1 MSKITYEFSYQQDD
15 SPVRGNAM
23 VSGDDTVDKACED
36 EIIER
41 LSRGDE
47 TAWAVV
53 TIWARFTNNG
63 KVYTGQTA
71 LGACSAND
79 VQGLKD
85 LAKDYQLEADALEA
99 LKENMKDI
107 VYSGEDAREALQAL
121 EEVFEATKA

>member
-23 VSGDDTVDKACED
+23 VSGDDVADKALEA

-41 LSRGDE
+41 LNRGDE

-53 TIWARFTNNG
+53 TVSARFKSSNG
-63 KVYTGQTA
+63 TVYTGQTA

-99 LKENMKDI
+99 LKENMKDT
-107 VYSGEDAREALQAL
+107 VCNGDNARLAL
-121 EEVFEATKA
+121 EELETEHV